1 MLLRSLLFLPAIR
14 LERLE
19 KALASGADMIVLD
32 LEDGVGPEDRS
43 AARRAL
49 DDLARSGMKAQAD
62 RIAVRINSL
71 ATADGI
77 RDLAMMLEWSAWP
90 AMLVVPKVEA
100 AAAVRQVA
108 ALASA
113 KGSPPALLLTLETA
127 SGIAFACDIAAAAPS
142 GSILG
147 YGSADH
153 MAETGGTMSEASL
166 AFGRGQVVNAAA
178 TRRLSAVDGVWLDF
192 RDAAGLASEAEL
204 VKSMG
209 FSGKIAIHPDQV
221 APINRVFTPTPADV
235 AEARALLDAVAMAG
249 NGAFAFN
256 GKMVDAPVLA
266 RARKIVEAMERDHE
280 A

>member
-77 RDLAMMLEWSAWP
+77 RDFAMMLEWSAWP

-100 AAAVRQVA
+100 AAEVRQVA

-113 KGSPPALLLTLETA
+113 KGSPLALLLTLETA
-127 SGIAFACDIAAAAPS
+127 AGIASACDIAAAAPS
-142 GSILG
+142 GSVLG

-192 RDAAGLASEAEL
+192 RDTAGLASEAEL

-221 APINRVFTPTPADV
+221 APINSVFTPTPAEVTD
-235 AEARALLDAVAMAG
+235 AKALLDAVASAG

-256 GKMVDAPVLA
+256 GKMVDTPVLA
-266 RARKIVEAMERDHE
+266 RAKRIVEAMERDDE